1 LEKLNAQFQSSEH
14 RVQAFSD
21 FLEFRITKCFTVD
34 VLRGRGLEL
43 GGTELQ
49 SDNNKEFIMLDS
61 DLIFYSLTLKIMP
74 QFLTT
79 EPSI

>member
-1 LEKLNAQFQSSEH
+1 LDKLNAQLQSSEH

-21 FLEFRITKCFTVD
+21 FLEVRITKCFAVD

-49 SDNNKEFIMLDS
+49 SYNNKEFIMLDS